1 MSSSVSP
8 HTIGALLEIAG
19 VAPDATRPEAAATWL
34 DAQLEGVR
42 PAIEDLAFEDEP
54 AGFTLEMRGRSR

>member
-1 MSSSVSP
+1 MPSSVSP
-8 HTIGALLEIAG
+8 HTIGSLLEIAG

-34 DAQLEGVR
+34 GAQLEGVR

-54 AGFTLEMRGRSR
+54 AGFTLEIHGRSR

>member
-8 HTIGALLEIAG
+8 HTIGILLEIAG
-19 VAPDATRPEAAATWL
+19 VAPDATRPEAAAAWL

-42 PAIEDLAFEDEP
+42 PAIEHLAFEDEP
-54 AGFTLEMRGRSR
+54 AGFTLEIHRRAR